1 MCKSVNAQTQTQPE
15 HFQANHS
22 RRQSSNSTSLPSYAK
37 PAHSYNHCL
46 NKRYTAD
53 ERLFIQSERDDKNTP
68 WKIVAEKYNRAFPDY
83 YRTRSSLE
91 ACYYRER
98 SEPKGNTDREH
109 NGKVGAETEFLVIP
123 EQKSQ
128 QTEKQFEVT
137 ISRWVSCGEPS
148 SLPTWEVLATYSW
161 FFQEEF
167 DLEGRRR
174 MGGIKIQF

>member
-1 MCKSVNAQTQTQPE
+1 MDTRRSSTQFCASNRPLLYPILENTVHLDQQPRVILPSIKELHLLMCKSVNAQTQTQPE

-109 NGKVGAETEFLVIP
+109 NGKVGAETEV
-123 EQKSQ
+123 
-128 QTEKQFEVT
+128 
-137 ISRWVSCGEPS
+137 
-148 SLPTWEVLATYSW
+148 
-161 FFQEEF
+161 
-167 DLEGRRR
+167 
-174 MGGIKIQF
+174 